1 MTDMISSLYNLM
13 IKTNGKKYLLH
24 KAVTEM
30 TCIRQEYGDVVC
42 CIGSSLNARN
52 FSIFAQSDIR

>member
-1 MTDMISSLYNLM
+1 M